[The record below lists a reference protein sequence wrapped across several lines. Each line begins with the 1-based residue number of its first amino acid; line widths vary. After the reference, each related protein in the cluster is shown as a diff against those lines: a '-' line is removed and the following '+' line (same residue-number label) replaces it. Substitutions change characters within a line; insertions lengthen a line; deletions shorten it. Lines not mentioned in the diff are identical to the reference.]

1 MSSMETTAIE
11 TSIKSNEHGEI
22 ENDSGTLNENE
33 ENFELM
39 LFQIGENDLF
49 NEEASF
55 SNALHTEVTEKFKVM
70 QEMLQLLLNKDET
83 ILAATTKLNETLNEV
98 AYLKNEIVILVHAL
112 NQERA
117 EKWKIIQE
125 KSKNTNMEQFM
136 KDSWQEL
143 RNVAISEVYEQLS
156 QHDDENSCL
165 KIEVK
170 RLESELVQKSLVN
183 LKMLHEKDKE
193 IKEKDSMI
201 KVKDKIILVKDKI
214 ILEKDKIEKEREKI
228 TKEKDHAYEKTFQ
241 EKLKIIQEKE
251 TEIVKYVSEVELLR
265 AKLVLKKEHNSTK
278 QFDMKFHERNEM
290 NEKLFENN
298 SKLVD
303 LKNMRVK
310 VSDFEEMKEVIRNNL
325 EVKSLRVFFGTDD

>member
-1 MSSMETTAIE
+1 MSSMQTTAIE

-22 ENDSGTLNENE
+22 ENDGGTLNKNE
-33 ENFELM
+33 ENFEQHM

-55 SNALHTEVTEKFKVM
+55 SNALHSEVTEKFKVM

-117 EKWKIIQE
+117 EKWKIIHE

-136 KDSWQEL
+136 KDSWQKL

-156 QHDDENSCL
+156 QHNDENSCL

-214 ILEKDKIEKEREKI
+214 ILEKDKVEKEREKI
-228 TKEKDHAYEKTFQ
+228 MKEKDHAYEKTFQ

-265 AKLVLKKEHNSTK
+265 AKLALKKEHNSTK
-278 QFDMKFHERNEM
+278 QFAMKFHEM
-290 NEKLFENN
+290 DEKLFENN

-310 VSDFEEMKEVIRNNL
+310 VSEFEEMKEIIRNNH
-325 EVKSLRVFFGTDD
+325 EVKSLRVYFGTDD

>member
-1 MSSMETTAIE
+1 
-11 TSIKSNEHGEI
+11 
-22 ENDSGTLNENE
+22 
-33 ENFELM
+33 
-39 LFQIGENDLF
+39 
-49 NEEASF
+49 
-55 SNALHTEVTEKFKVM
+55 M

-136 KDSWQEL
+136 KDSWQKL

-156 QHDDENSCL
+156 QHNDENSCL

-193 IKEKDSMI
+193 IKEKDSILSNALIDIFVVLISSMNITIYCAFDKKFRKEI
-201 KVKDKIILVKDKI
+201 KKMLCYCFDKRNKNETIL
-214 ILEKDKIEKEREKI
+214 
-228 TKEKDHAYEKTFQ
+228 
-241 EKLKIIQEKE
+241 
-251 TEIVKYVSEVELLR
+251 
-265 AKLVLKKEHNSTK
+265 STL
-278 QFDMKFHERNEM
+278 N
-290 NEKLFENN
+290 
-298 SKLVD
+298 
-303 LKNMRVK
+303 
-310 VSDFEEMKEVIRNNL
+310 
-325 EVKSLRVFFGTDD
+325 T

>member
-1 MSSMETTAIE
+1 MQTTPID

-22 ENDSGTLNENE
+22 EINNGTLNKNE
-33 ENFELM
+33 ENFELT
-39 LFQIGENDLF
+39 LFQVGENDLF

-55 SNALHTEVTEKFKVM
+55 SNVLHTEVTEKFKVM

-136 KDSWQEL
+136 KDSWQKL

-156 QHDDENSCL
+156 QHNDENSCL
-165 KIEVK
+165 KNEVK

-193 IKEKDSMI
+193 MKEKDSMI
-201 KVKDKIILVKDKI
+201 QVKDKIILVKDKI

-228 TKEKDHAYEKTFQ
+228 MEEKDHGYEKAFQ
-241 EKLKIIQEKE
+241 EKVKIIQEKE

-265 AKLVLKKEHNSTK
+265 AKLALKKEHNSTK
-278 QFDMKFHERNEM
+278 QFDMKFHEM
-290 NEKLFENN
+290 DEKLFENN

-310 VSDFEEMKEVIRNNL
+310 VSDFEEMKEIIRNNI